1 MLEWL
6 IQNTLTALLALIFII
21 IIILFYLALFVN
33 INFVKGHKFETGDK
47 DFIIKNKKRG
57 NLPPVYPN
65 GWFAVLESSE
75 LKKGQVKHVIAL
87 GENFAIYRTVSGIVK
102 ILDAYCPHLGANLGQ
117 GLVKGECLECPF
129 HHWLFRGDGHC
140 ENIPYSEKVPV
151 NAKTKTWESC
161 EVNHLIFV
169 WYHAESDKP
178 NWRPQP
184 VEKIS
189 NGTWRYQGK
198 NEFYINSHIQDIPE
212 NGADVAHL
220 NSVHGPAM
228 FLSDIFP
235 GLMRHSWTDA
245 KWTPCKNDLEI
256 KEISAIDATIS
267 NGVVKKK
274 NCEPNE
280 KHKAILHLKHSLI
293 LFEKYKLLE
302 LSVKAMQIGPGY
314 VELQLDSFWG
324 PMYILQTVTPVGPM
338 LQRVTHHM
346 YSSRIL
352 GPYAKIVIIG
362 ETFMF
367 QRDIEIW
374 NNKTFTKTPLLVKQD
389 RAITEFR
396 KWYSQFYSDNSPTF
410 QSASKSLDW

>member
-1 MLEWL
+1 
-6 IQNTLTALLALIFII
+6 
-21 IIILFYLALFVN
+21 
-33 INFVKGHKFETGDK
+33 
-47 DFIIKNKKRG
+47 
-57 NLPPVYPN
+57 
-65 GWFAVLESSE
+65 
-75 LKKGQVKHVIAL
+75 
-87 GENFAIYRTVSGIVK
+87 
-102 ILDAYCPHLGANLGQ
+102 
-117 GLVKGECLECPF
+117 
-129 HHWLFRGDGHC
+129 
-140 ENIPYSEKVPV
+140 
-151 NAKTKTWESC
+151 
-161 EVNHLIFV
+161 
-169 WYHAESDKP
+169 
-178 NWRPQP
+178 
-184 VEKIS
+184 
-189 NGTWRYQGK
+189 
-198 NEFYINSHIQDIPE
+198 
-212 NGADVAHL
+212 
-220 NSVHGPAM
+220 
-228 FLSDIFP
+228 
-235 GLMRHSWTDA
+235 MRHSWTDA

-256 KEISAIDATIS
+256 KEISAIDATIA